1 MSLTLFFFLFKVKL
15 LDESN
20 ILVVTVRDAFLD
32 NENNIL
38 SHLSESVGYE
48 IKVLRSVV
56 ISDDEASRK
65 KREISSASG
74 ASLQLYVYGLIDREP
89 VSIEQ
94 LTK

>member
-1 MSLTLFFFLFKVKL
+1 MSLTFYFLFKVKL